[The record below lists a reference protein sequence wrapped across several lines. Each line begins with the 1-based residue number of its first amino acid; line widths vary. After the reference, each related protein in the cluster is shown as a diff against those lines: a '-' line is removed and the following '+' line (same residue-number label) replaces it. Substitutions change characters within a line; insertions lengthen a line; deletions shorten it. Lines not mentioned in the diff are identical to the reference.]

1 MSNDDFE
8 KKLGRQPMRAVPAE
22 WRAQILREAT
32 AAVSDR
38 RSPAQCEPRPETAA
52 TAWWHEWLWPRPM
65 AWASLAAAWVIIA
78 ILHAATP
85 AAPLV
90 AQQPPPSR
98 ETMQRV
104 AEQRRELARL
114 LDFPAETATP
124 QRSKPSEPRSE
135 LAGPPVNA

>member
-8 KKLGRQPMRAVPAE
+8 KKLERQPMRPVPAE
-22 WRAQILREAT
+22 WRGQILREAV
-32 AAVSDR
+32 AAVSDNRSSVQSKR
-38 RSPAQCEPRPETAA
+38 RSETAA
-52 TAWWHEWLWPRPM
+52 TVWWHEWLWPRPM

-78 ILHAATP
+78 MLHAATP

>member
-8 KKLGRQPMRAVPAE
+8 KKLERQPMRAVPAE
-22 WRAQILREAT
+22 WRGQILREA
-32 AAVSDR
+32 AAAASDNRSSVQSRR
-38 RSPAQCEPRPETAA
+38 RSETVA
-52 TAWWHEWLWPRPM
+52 TVWWHEWLWPRPM

-78 ILHAATP
+78 MLHAATP

-114 LDFPAETATP
+114 LDFPVETATP

>member
-8 KKLGRQPMRAVPAE
+8 KKLEQQPMRAVPAE
-22 WRAQILREAT
+22 WRGQILRETA
-32 AAVSDR
+32 AAVSDNRSSVQSRR
-38 RSPAQCEPRPETAA
+38 RSETAA
-52 TAWWHEWLWPRPM
+52 TVWWHEWLWPRPM

-78 ILHAATP
+78 MLHAATP

-124 QRSKPSEPRSE
+124 QKSNPPEPRSE